1 MKGGEEKKNTER
13 THREYT
19 SPSDRTHLI
28 IISYRIGSTRVCIP
42 HTIELYTRTRRKKH
56 MFCSFFPVAVVVVV
70 VVVRRCIYVLFL
82 FFFLCLRFRFLL
94 NGQYSVHTHYIT
106 FVYNLF
112 ILHYILET
120 IPFINGINAKRL
132 SRQQNRTITAGK
144 AVNRLDCRRERQ
156 NDKNEWTYQEECFR
170 KRQFNWW
177 LLCTWAHD
185 SVINLGNFLL
195 HVCLPLIRLLFCFIL
210 CSSFIA
216 MDFFFLL
223 LSIY

>member
-1 MKGGEEKKNTER
+1 
-13 THREYT
+13 
-19 SPSDRTHLI
+19 
-28 IISYRIGSTRVCIP
+28 
-42 HTIELYTRTRRKKH
+42 
-56 MFCSFFPVAVVVVV
+56 MFCSFFPVAVVV

-132 SRQQNRTITAGK
+132 SRQQNETITAGK

-185 SVINLGNFLL
+185 SVINLGIFLL

-216 MDFFFLL
+216 MDFFFCC
-223 LSIY
+223 